1 MLVIF
6 RWNAT
11 FIEYSSTYSKKLD
24 DYGNYKLIYITG
36 PIQTKNNL

>member
-24 DYGNYKLIYITG
+24 DYGNYVLFIL
-36 PIQTKNNL
+36 QLQA